1 MKGGPIISPTHDS
14 PYKEVCCWKS
24 MAQVLRPI
32 EFTLLTIIM
41 LIGII
46 ALATE
51 LTEYEEIAK
60 VVVIPSL
67 ISAYCSFRI

>member
-1 MKGGPIISPTHDS
+1 MTAFIHNG
-14 PYKEVCCWKS
+14 
-24 MAQVLRPI
+24 MAQVLKRV
-32 EFTLLTIIM
+32 ELGVLTIIL

-51 LTEYEEIAK
+51 LTQYEEIAK

-67 ISAYCSFRI
+67 MLLIIVTLYELLKGSYLHD

>member
-1 MKGGPIISPTHDS
+1 MRTLFMAAFIHNG
-14 PYKEVCCWKS
+14 
-24 MAQVLRPI
+24 MAQVLKRV
-32 EFTLLTIIM
+32 ELGVLIIIL

-51 LTEYEEIAK
+51 LTQYEEIAK

-67 ISAYCSFRI
+67 MLLIIVTLYELLKSSYLHD

>member
-1 MKGGPIISPTHDS
+1 MAAFIHNG
-14 PYKEVCCWKS
+14 
-24 MAQVLRPI
+24 MAQVLKRV
-32 EFTLLTIIM
+32 ELGVLIIIL

-51 LTEYEEIAK
+51 LTQYEEIAK

-67 ISAYCSFRI
+67 MLLIIVTLYELLKSSYLHV